1 MNRKIV
7 ILNLALLALVGS
19 LGWLIRS
26 KWKESNAHAAATLAQ
41 PAKPAP
47 VIAPPAPVPPGP
59 IAPGDYLEVAQRD
72 LYAKDRNP
80 IPVVDPPKP
89 PPPPPPM
96 PALPTYYGQMTLGDP
111 VVLLTPPGSTQQKSY
126 AVGDKIGD
134 FKVLAFNQE
143 VITFEWNGNKVE
155 RKIAELAPKQ
165 ATPQA
170 DAAPAAAAPA
180 AGGQVTSL
188 SGPATKNGEPEAA
201 TKPPT
206 LGTDMGGGFRAC
218 VAGDT
223 SPAGTTLNGYKKVIT
238 RSLMGQSC
246 YWEQSK

>member
-134 FKVLAFNQE
+134 FKVL
-143 VITFEWNGNKVE
+143 
-155 RKIAELAPKQ
+155 
-165 ATPQA
+165 
-170 DAAPAAAAPA
+170 
-180 AGGQVTSL
+180 
-188 SGPATKNGEPEAA
+188 
-201 TKPPT
+201 
-206 LGTDMGGGFRAC
+206 
-218 VAGDT
+218 
-223 SPAGTTLNGYKKVIT
+223 
-238 RSLMGQSC
+238 
-246 YWEQSK
+246 